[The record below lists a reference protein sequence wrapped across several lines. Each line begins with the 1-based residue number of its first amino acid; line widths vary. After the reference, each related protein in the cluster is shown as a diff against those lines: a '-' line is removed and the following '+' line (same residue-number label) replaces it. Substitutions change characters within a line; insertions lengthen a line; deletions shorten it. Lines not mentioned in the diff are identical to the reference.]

1 MKVPFRC
8 VSRFWYIL
16 GMVVV
21 GRLEAEMVATGM
33 VVDVEVVEL
42 ICL

>member
-1 MKVPFRC
+1 MFRVC
-8 VSRFWYIL
+8 L
-16 GMVVV
+16 GLGLGVMVVV
-21 GRLEAEMVATGM
+21 GRLEAEMVATGK